1 MGFGDW
7 ASGDVGVEVGDGGRG
22 WACWALASL
31 LIGAKAQR
39 PRTKIQELF
48 VIFHENLLDHQT
60 SFTSEQ
66 RRRRRS
72 VDPSI
77 INLILT

>member
-48 VIFHENLLDHQT
+48 VICHENLLDHQT
-60 SFTSEQ
+60 SFTSDVD
-66 RRRRRS
+66 
-72 VDPSI
+72 VDPRIPCI